1 MKADFRHLMILS
13 STMVVLGCTSLDEQA
28 WNKHTRQDP
37 NALTVPKK
45 WMLQSYV
52 YNGKERITKGQGA
65 WVAFGP
71 NNSFGSFNGVNSTG
85 HPAGEPAYEA
95 TADGGFRMITE
106 NQITTAVGI
115 ANIGGIAKA
124 NERREDIDRRGQ
136 LLRGATTFECTE
148 NTLILSDGTE
158 SNQLRYLARMR

>member
-13 STMVVLGCTSLDEQA
+13 STMVVLGCAGLDEQA
-28 WNKHTRQDP
+28 WNKRTRQDP

-45 WMLQSYV
+45 WILQSYV

-65 WVAFGP
+65 WIAFGP

-85 HPAGEPAYEA
+85 HLVGEPAYEA

-106 NQITTAVGI
+106 NQISTLVGLGN
-115 ANIGGIAKA
+115 AS
-124 NERREDIDRRGQ
+124 ELREDIGRRDQ
-136 LLRGATTFECTE
+136 LLRRATTFECTG

>member
-13 STMVVLGCTSLDEQA
+13 STMAVLGCAGLDEQA
-28 WNKHTRQDP
+28 WNRRTRQDP

-85 HPAGEPAYEA
+85 HFVGDPAYEA

-106 NQITTAVGI
+106 NLLSTLVGI
-115 ANIGGIAKA
+115 VGSASELREGI
-124 NERREDIDRRGQ
+124 NRRGQ
-136 LLRGATTFECTE
+136 LLRGATTFECTG